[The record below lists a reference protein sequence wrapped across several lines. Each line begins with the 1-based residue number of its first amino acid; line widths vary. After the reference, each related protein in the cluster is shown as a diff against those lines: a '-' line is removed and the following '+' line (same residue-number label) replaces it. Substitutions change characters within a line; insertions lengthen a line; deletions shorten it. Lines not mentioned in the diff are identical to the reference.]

1 MTIKYGEFTFD
12 SANGFSGSCGKKPVK
27 GYMRGG
33 VVKKARGGP
42 MRDGMDDDGPTIESV
57 IEDTKDMPMP
67 NQPVVK
73 GSDTG
78 DVSPS
83 DARRMQQ
90 IMSKTHGGVQK
101 LARGGSATKMAQ
113 NVEMA
118 KSKAATAFANS
129 KPSSKFKTGGKVRH
143 YAEGSDGVVKED
155 DQNPWLEGQQP
166 IYPEYPTTSRDRD
179 READQKKKGWGRA
192 KGGDVKLARGGA
204 PTVSIRAAPAYK
216 APKAPALPSEMA
228 TPMAPRPKAP
238 PSLANI
244 AMSRN
249 PQMLKKGGKSKKK

>member
-57 IEDTKDMPMP
+57 IEETKDMPMP

-90 IMSKTHGGVQK
+90 IMNKTHGGVQK

-129 KPSSKFKTGGKVRH
+129 KPSSKFKT
-143 YAEGSDGVVKED
+143 
-155 DQNPWLEGQQP
+155 
-166 IYPEYPTTSRDRD
+166 
-179 READQKKKGWGRA
+179 
-192 KGGDVKLARGGA
+192 GGDVKLARGGA